1 MIRIVGGV
9 CVFDGPAHLP
19 LSGERESA
27 ELVQLADVVAD
38 ARDGLVQL
46 SSQLGG
52 GRFAVG

>member
-1 MIRIVGGV
+1 VIRIVGGV